1 MNPLEALL
9 LAYSCRQREKPARR
23 KGAAAFLLLLG
34 VGLFWRKR
42 KKRRTAKP
50 AG

>member
-9 LAYSCRQREKPARR
+9 LAYSCGQREKPVRR
-23 KGAAAFLLLLG
+23 KGAAVFLLLLG

-42 KKRRTAKP
+42 KKRRAVKP
-50 AG
+50 AD

>member
-9 LAYSCRQREKPARR
+9 LAYSCGQREKPARR
-23 KGAAAFLLLLG
+23 KGAAFLLLLG